1 MSAKQENSRT
11 FIKTKINET
20 NREIATQQ
28 QYKKGL
34 KREDISQYT
43 RLYMNFTANL
53 LKYHPESIYSL
64 QVHAIKSANIYIYK
78 PQVLQA
84 SQP

>member
-64 QVHAIKSANIYIYK
+64 QVHAIKSASIYI
-78 PQVLQA
+78 
-84 SQP
+84 